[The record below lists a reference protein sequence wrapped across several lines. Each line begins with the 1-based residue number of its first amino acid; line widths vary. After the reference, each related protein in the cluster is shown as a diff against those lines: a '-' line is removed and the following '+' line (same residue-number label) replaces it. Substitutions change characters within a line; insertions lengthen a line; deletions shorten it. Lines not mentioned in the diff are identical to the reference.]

1 MEMKKTR
8 MISLLLMLALL
19 LGLMA
24 GCGTKEPSSAPEPE
38 QAAAPAEPTAAPE
51 PPTAPASAVEDES
64 ALESS
69 AEPESAMTVS
79 YPLYDEPVSFTWLDI
94 RNPDYEQGVI
104 TEGLAEN
111 EVYKAAS
118 ELTGI
123 NVEWDLR
130 MDGATTYALIIAGGD
145 YPDCWGSKLSDYYSS
160 YDTALEEDV
169 IIDLTDLISEY
180 MPSYTAALAGDKN
193 LESTS
198 YTEDGKRLAV
208 YPINTGYTQFGGQI
222 RGDIVDK
229 LGLELP
235 ETFDDMYDMLKAM
248 KSEYPDSQPLIL
260 SKDGSQNCSWLG
272 GGLGTMTTVSWRPFV
287 QMNLYHVDGD
297 VKLGLLEP
305 EYKEYLEMISKWYSE
320 GLIYQDFF
328 TNEGMGPP
336 QDAIAYDTSFVWYGS
351 VNEIPTLTEILR
363 DEGAYI
369 EGMTDVTRT
378 PGETIHLGD
387 STAKSLTAF
396 GGYCVSTDCEHPEY
410 VLQYMDYFYSPEGA
424 MTANFGVEGETY
436 TMVDGRPTYTD
447 MILNN
452 EKYTYVSAL
461 FKYCI
466 YEGPFELNVNR
477 YFAAFSDQQKE
488 AVDRW
493 EANRDEAW
501 NLPAGLTLTTEETE
515 TRSNLIAEIGT
526 YCSEMVLKFIVG
538 ELDID
543 ENWDAFQARILEL
556 GGQEI
561 IDITQVAL
569 DRYNA

>member
-1 MEMKKTR
+1 MKRIR
-8 MISLLLMLALL
+8 MTSLLLMLALL

-24 GCGTKEPSSAPEPE
+24 GCGTTETSSAPEPE
-38 QAAAPAEPTAAPE
+38 QTETPAPETAAPE
-51 PPTAPASAVEDES
+51 PASVQEEASVVEAPE
-64 ALESS
+64 
-69 AEPESAMTVS
+69 EPEITVS
-79 YPLYDEPVSFTWLDI
+79 YPIYEEPVSFTWLDI
-94 RNPDYEQGVI
+94 RNTDYEQGVI

-111 EVYKAAS
+111 EVYKAVS

-130 MDGATTYALIIAGGD
+130 MDGPTTYALMIAGGD

-160 YDTALEEDV
+160 YETALDEDV
-169 IIDLTDLISEY
+169 IIDLTDLIDEY
-180 MPSYTAALAGDKN
+180 MPNYVATLAADKN
-193 LESTS
+193 LEDTS
-198 YTEDGKRLAV
+198 YSERGMRLAV
-208 YPINTGYTQFGGQI
+208 YPIQTGYTQFGGQI
-222 RGDIVDK
+222 RGDIVEK

-235 ETFDDMYDMLKAM
+235 ETFDDMYDMLKTM

-336 QDAIAYDTSFVWYGS
+336 QDAIAYNTSFVWYGS
-351 VNEIPTLTEILR
+351 VNEIPTLTGILR
-363 DEGAYI
+363 DDGAYI
-369 EGMTDVTRT
+369 EGMTDVTRN

-387 STAKSLTAF
+387 STAKQITAQ
-396 GGYCVSTDCEHPEY
+396 GGYCVSTDCENPEY
-410 VLQYMDYFYSPEGA
+410 VLQYMDYLYSAEGSMA
-424 MTANFGVEGETY
+424 ANFGVEGETY
-436 TMVDGRPTYTD
+436 TMENGRPTYTD

-452 EKYTYVSAL
+452 EQYTYVSAL

-477 YFAAFSDQQKE
+477 YFAAFNDQQKE

-493 EANRDEAW
+493 EANRDEDW

-515 TRSNLIAEIGT
+515 IRSNLIAEIGT

-538 ELDID
+538 DLDID
-543 ENWDAFQARILEL
+543 ENWDAFQSRILEM

-561 IDITQVAL
+561 IDITQAAL
-569 DRYNA
+569 DRYNG